1 MDRDRL
7 IDELE
12 DLYRRSYR
20 RFLRVAIAVV
30 GDESVGHDV
39 VQEAFAR
46 AIRLGA
52 SYRGDGTVEAWL
64 WRVLVNAARAARQP
78 RNEVVEELSTAFAD
92 VGGVSTDD
100 ERVRAWVAALPERQ
114 RLAVFLRYYADL
126 DYETIARVLRIRRGT
141 VSATLNHAHAAI
153 RRLVEEDGS

>member
-52 SYRGDGTVEAWL
+52 SYRGDGPREARCDNVDGWF
-64 WRVLVNAARAARQP
+64 
-78 RNEVVEELSTAFAD
+78 VV
-92 VGGVSTDD
+92 
-100 ERVRAWVAALPERQ
+100 RLP
-114 RLAVFLRYYADL
+114 
-126 DYETIARVLRIRRGT
+126 
-141 VSATLNHAHAAI
+141 SA
-153 RRLVEEDGS
+153 

>member
-78 RNEVVEELSTAFAD
+78 RNEVVEELSTPLKPSRITA
-92 VGGVSTDD
+92 T
-100 ERVRAWVAALPERQ
+100 ALGW
-114 RLAVFLRYYADL
+114 
-126 DYETIARVLRIRRGT
+126 T
-141 VSATLNHAHAAI
+141 
-153 RRLVEEDGS
+153 